1 MKTKTALPE
10 PLAIRYRPRS
20 FAEVIGH
27 DTAKKAIV
35 GAIDK
40 GKPLRQVLLVGPSG
54 VGKTTLAM
62 SSKPCGQCD
71 WCTRVIERWPST
83 EHAAADIQDAKTLRK
98 VVESS
103 CHGFLSAPGSVCI
116 INEADKLP
124 LAVFRALL
132 HPLEEHPLE
141 EPPKGLVFVLCA
153 EKIDDIPDAILSRC
167 RKFDLSPVP
176 ETVLVP
182 FLQRV
187 AKAEGATI
195 SDADLIEIAK
205 DSGGF
210 VRDAIGSLE
219 IAIAES

>member
-54 VGKTTLAM
+54 VGKTTLARIIAASMSCRNGM

-132 HPLEEHPLE
+132 HPLE
-141 EPPKGLVFVLCA
+141 
-153 EKIDDIPDAILSRC
+153 DPD
-167 RKFDLSPVP
+167 
-176 ETVLVP
+176 
-182 FLQRV
+182 Q
-187 AKAEGATI
+187 
-195 SDADLIEIAK
+195 
-205 DSGGF
+205 
-210 VRDAIGSLE
+210 
-219 IAIAES
+219 